1 MALDRIPTIAELEK
15 LNISVP
21 KNWQGLKVWEGK
33 VAEQVD
39 FEKMQGSGLLLAGGE
54 KQIYIDFGHADNE
67 PIKDYIEK
75 MVQIQKTNW
84 KDAILPK
91 NLENTVVYLAIREK
105 ARKTVQ
111 QGQIARQIS
120 TTGRANTKQQ
130 NK

>member
-1 MALDRIPTIAELEK
+1 M
-15 LNISVP
+15 P

-39 FEKMQGSGLLLAGGE
+39 FDKMQGSGLLLAGGE

-84 KDAILPK
+84 KDAILPT
-91 NLENTVVYLAIREK
+91 NLENTVAYLAIREK

-111 QGQIARQIS
+111 QGQVARQIS
-120 TTGRANTKQQ
+120 STGRANTKQQ
-130 NK
+130 KNK